1 VDRALDNHVKAWTT
15 TSLLLLSI
23 SLVLIC
29 QGDIVVRIGST
40 SIGAGQVLW
49 LPGLI
54 GSCSCLWLILT
65 MLGARTNLSLAIS
78 LAALAGAEACT
89 LLLPMNK
96 IDGLDWNDGYG
107 LVLAISFAS
116 LAITAITW
124 TATGVIDPA
133 RHNWWSYGVAF
144 AATVLVGLALSY
156 LYFGF
161 LQGALATALAAALI
175 WGAAY
180 DKRLDRYGDAEHEKG
195 HPFILLILT
204 FLALPL
210 LILGMPYLLQ

>member
-1 VDRALDNHVKAWTT
+1 MDRALDHHVKAWTT

-29 QGDIVVRIGST
+29 QGDIFFSIGST
-40 SIGAGQVLW
+40 SIGAGQMLW

-54 GSCSCLWLILT
+54 GSCSCLWLMLT
-65 MLGARTNLSLAIS
+65 MLGARTNISLTIS

-89 LLLPMNK
+89 LLLPTNK
-96 IDGLDWNDGYG
+96 IDGLDWNEGYG
-107 LVLAISFAS
+107 LVLGISFAS
-116 LAITAITW
+116 IAITAITW

-133 RHNWWSYGVAF
+133 RRNWWSYGVAL

-156 LYFGF
+156 FYFGF

-180 DKRLDRYGDAEHEKG
+180 DKRLDRYGDVKDERG
-195 HPFILLILT
+195 HPIILLTLT